1 MPTLV
6 EDIRTAADWIA
17 KALSSSGYRADFSIT
32 SLKEVDRFFDEHSKN
47 GQAVSGG
54 LLSEQLGS
62 RMFALGG
69 YVGEVIRRTHGGHWQ
84 ANDKDPEGE
93 INIALVL
100 PTGGL
105 IWPVQRVMKRFK
117 NGAEDDIYAYGMA
130 MASDPA
136 HERTGMA
143 QPKSSKP
150 WWKFW

>member
-47 GQAVSGG
+47 GQAVPGG

-117 NGAEDDIYAYGMA
+117 N
-130 MASDPA
+130 
-136 HERTGMA
+136 
-143 QPKSSKP
+143 
-150 WWKFW
+150 